1 MKILNKE
8 FDIDFYD
15 ADLMERIEE
24 GMEKINNFI
33 KENSRKKKKKSSVVI
48 RKICKVIFNFFD
60 DILGAGASKEIFGN
74 KTSLTLCIKAYE
86 DFVNAKKQQD
96 ENLENISKKYSPNRA
111 SRRAR
116 K

>member
-33 KENSRKKKKKSSVVI
+33 KENSSFKNQKSSVVI
-48 RKICKVIFNFFD
+48 RKICKVIFNFLD
-60 DILGAGASKEIFGN
+60 DILGTGASKEIFGN

-111 SRRAR
+111 SRRA
-116 K
+116 KK